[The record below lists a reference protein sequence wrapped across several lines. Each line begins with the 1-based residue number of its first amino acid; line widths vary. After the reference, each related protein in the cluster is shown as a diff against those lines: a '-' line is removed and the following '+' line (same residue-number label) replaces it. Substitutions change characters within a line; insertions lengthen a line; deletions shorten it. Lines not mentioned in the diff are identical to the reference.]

1 MHTYYKGV
9 YIYFNMSDF
18 GARVNYRHLY
28 NSEEDTKN
36 LTVKDKCNLVPDLAS
51 IFTFAFIIAMAFMM
65 LQTVHLLK
73 DMDELMKKTT
83 ANTYIMCEL
92 TKKIPFD
99 NTTVC
104 LN

>member
-18 GARVNYRHLY
+18 GARVNYSQMY
-28 NSEEDTKN
+28 NTEESNKN
-36 LTVKDKCNLVPDLAS
+36 LTVKEKCNVLPVLAS
-51 IFTFAFIIAMAFMM
+51 ILTFAFIIAMAFMM
-65 LQTVHLLK
+65 LQMVHLLK

-83 ANTYIMCEL
+83 ANTYTMCEL
-92 TKKIPFD
+92 TKKLPFD
-99 NTTVC
+99 NTTLC